1 MKKIIHS
8 PAPWYPIQIAGYMG
22 LFDEDFYSGKRLLD
36 FEEVGPDIAQ
46 SNCIIA
52 SKAPDMYK
60 IIFKIYSHYEE
71 FESKEEYNLK
81 HNINLTSFEKIIFG
95 EVRILLHN
103 IEELKNHKIT

>member
-46 SNCIIA
+46 SNGIIA

-60 IIFKIYSHYEE
+60 TLFNVVKYSNDVKEPYKISPLLILEIT
-71 FESKEEYNLK
+71 
-81 HNINLTSFEKIIFG
+81 NILNS
-95 EVRILLHN
+95 
-103 IEELKNHKIT
+103 IEELKKHEIT